1 MAKTKQQKNAEAVIS
16 IQAKLDKA
24 NNAIEDLKTGLAVS
38 EKARKYWITESKKR
52 KQGEKWLQADLDKAN
67 TEIERLNKTF
77 ALVSN
82 QLRLMALCLGGE

>member
-1 MAKTKQQKNAEAVIS
+1 MAKTKDQKNAEAVIS

-24 NNAIEDLKTGLAVS
+24 N
-38 EKARKYWITESKKR
+38 
-52 KQGEKWLQADLDKAN
+52 

-77 ALVSN
+77 ALTSD